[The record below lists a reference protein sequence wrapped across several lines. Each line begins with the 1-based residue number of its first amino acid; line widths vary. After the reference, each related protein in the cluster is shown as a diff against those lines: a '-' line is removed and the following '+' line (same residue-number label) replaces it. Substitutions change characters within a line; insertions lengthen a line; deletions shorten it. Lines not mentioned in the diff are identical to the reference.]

1 MFSTV
6 VGKGTQLLYQ
16 AYADVGLN
24 PAKMPIAS
32 LTTCE
37 AEVSEM
43 GPGVAAG
50 HITAAAYFQS
60 VGSHINSECLARF
73 RAFCSGEVEPN
84 MCWEAAYFQV
94 HMFARAM
101 QHSGSDEIDTLL
113 PYLLGSEF
121 DAPQGRVRIDA
132 SNHHTRLYPRIGRVG
147 DDGRFAIVAESLVG
161 VDADPYLVHHSVDE
175 WSARRAEVGDIRG

>member
-16 AYADVGLN
+16 AYADVGLD

-43 GPGVAAG
+43 GLGVAAG
-50 HITAAAYFQS
+50 HITAAPYFQS
-60 VGSHINSECLARF
+60 VANHINSDCLARF
-73 RAFCSGEVEPN
+73 RTFGRGEVEPN

-94 HMFARAM
+94 HMFANAM
-101 QHSGSDEIDTLL
+101 RHSGSDEIDTLL

-121 DAPQGRVRIDA
+121 DAPQGRVRIDP

-161 VDADPYLVHHSVDE
+161 VDADPYLVHHSVE
-175 WSARRAEVGDIRG
+175 ERRAPHAETGDAGA